1 MKTSDFIAGFVAF
14 VAVVALAV
22 VAVAGERPRAGH
34 LPLRGG
40 GQGAVTDRAARRLD
54 AITRAVR
61 ALAGL
66 DAAALDAVT
75 YHGMVDVLCARGW
88 VFIGPRVLDGQ
99 WAAERFEHG
108 TALGGLP
115 LPAVWVPSLRLDDWG
130 ARVVDWATATARR
143 HGDVAPA
150 ELLADALEASA
161 T

>member
-1 MKTSDFIAGFVAF
+1 MN
-14 VAVVALAV
+14 
-22 VAVAGERPRAGH
+22 E
-34 LPLRGG
+34 PL
-40 GQGAVTDRAARRLD
+40 
-54 AITRAVR
+54 TR
-61 ALAGL
+61 
-66 DAAALDAVT
+66 
-75 YHGMVDVLCARGW
+75 
-88 VFIGPRVLDGQ
+88 
-99 WAAERFEHG
+99 WATRKRFEHG